1 MAGIAD
7 RINVEPFWVQT
18 ATLGQAEEIAQ
29 VASFL
34 CSDASS
40 YITGHI
46 LDVNGGTLMD

>member
-1 MAGIAD
+1 
-7 RINVEPFWVQT
+7 
-18 ATLGQAEEIAQ
+18 LGLPEEIAQ
-29 VASFL
+29 AAAYL